1 MAGRP
6 PADDVTAMVRAE
18 KLTKRYGGRT
28 VLDRLDFEIG
38 RGERVAILGA
48 NGAGKTTL
56 FRCILGL
63 AGFDGTLTVDG
74 LEAGPGAREVR
85 ARMAWVPQLP
95 PVYDLTLAGFL
106 RLFSELRGIQ
116 LAHVEEHL
124 GQLGLSLVEA
134 GELPLRA
141 LSGGTLQKAY
151 LGLALAAHAS
161 VLLLDEPTA
170 SLDPASRQDLLRTLA
185 GVNGDTTILLA
196 SHRLEEIGPLAE
208 RILVVDGGR
217 IAFDGPLSSLLCRD
231 LAEPSGW
238 LSRNPERGY
247 PQPHPEPA
255 DRRTRLFQSLGPRL
269 ARA

>member
-124 GQLGLSLVEA
+124 G
-134 GELPLRA
+134 
-141 LSGGTLQKAY
+141 
-151 LGLALAAHAS
+151 
-161 VLLLDEPTA
+161 
-170 SLDPASRQDLLRTLA
+170 
-185 GVNGDTTILLA
+185 
-196 SHRLEEIGPLAE
+196 
-208 RILVVDGGR
+208 
-217 IAFDGPLSSLLCRD
+217 
-231 LAEPSGW
+231 
-238 LSRNPERGY
+238 
-247 PQPHPEPA
+247 
-255 DRRTRLFQSLGPRL
+255 
-269 ARA
+269 